1 VWQNKKQTPCVA
13 LLVGIFVGA
22 FGTQGRQ
29 LLQLSRHTTSS
40 GQPLVVATQLTG
52 DSRGLHAGA
61 EVFRAR
67 VGPGQ
72 ALGLEGEEGEAEYPP
87 ELGATARWV

>member
-1 VWQNKKQTPCVA
+1 MFDIA
-13 LLVGIFVGA
+13 AGIFIGA

-29 LLQLSRHTTSS
+29 LLQLSRHTTPS
-40 GQPLVVATQLTG
+40 GQPLVIATKLTG
-52 DSRGLHAGA
+52 DSRLPAGG

-72 ALGLEGEEGEAEYPP
+72 ALGLEGEGGEAEYPP
-87 ELGATARWV
+87 ELGATAR